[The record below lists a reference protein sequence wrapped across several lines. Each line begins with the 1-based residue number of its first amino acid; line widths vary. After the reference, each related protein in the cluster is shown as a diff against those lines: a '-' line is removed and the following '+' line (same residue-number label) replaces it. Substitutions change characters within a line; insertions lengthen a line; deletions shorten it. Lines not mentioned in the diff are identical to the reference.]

1 MKEKSSVSYIGRM
14 ERERERER
22 EKERANM
29 KRANYYF
36 VAAPWLPSI

>member
-1 MKEKSSVSYIGRM
+1 MKEKSSLSYIGRM
-14 ERERERER
+14 ERERE
-22 EKERANM
+22 KERAKM

>member
-14 ERERERER
+14 ERERERE
-22 EKERANM
+22 KERAKM